1 MIYEMAKETNITA
14 IYSLDSVETSLLQ
27 SEKKKID
34 AWISAKYL
42 TKLKKI
48 VKSKNE
54 YMKMKWQ

>member
-27 SEKKKID
+27 SEKKDWCLNFRKIFD
-34 AWISAKYL
+34 EIE
-42 TKLKKI
+42 KI